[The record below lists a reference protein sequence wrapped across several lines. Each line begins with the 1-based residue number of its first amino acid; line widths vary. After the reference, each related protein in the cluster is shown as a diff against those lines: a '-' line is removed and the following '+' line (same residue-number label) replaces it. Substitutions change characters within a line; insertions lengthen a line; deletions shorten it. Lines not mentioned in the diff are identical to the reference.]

1 MFNGYDDFPSY
12 GMGGYG
18 MGSRGGAF
26 NEQYRCYSVAM
37 MQGNERQNV
46 NHGGKII
53 LPQSALAKLASLHIQ
68 YPMLFELSRGSKST
82 HAGVLEFIAEEGRV
96 YLPHWMMKTLELS
109 EGDLVTVKSAGLPLG
124 SFVKIQPQSV
134 DFLDI
139 SDPKAVLENALR
151 NFSTLTVGDNI
162 EISYNDKIYGILV
175 MEIKPPGVGVSIV
188 ETDLE
193 VDFAPPV
200 GYQEPTPTPRGRPVI
215 ESKLRKE
222 VEQRTATPDS
232 TKKVPFEG
240 QGQRLNGATGGSK
253 STSSAQRASSS
264 SSSTPVVPSKEKA
277 VLDKDG
283 SEAPAALNLPLGNLY
298 FGYKYIP
305 PKSEEDKLKAAEQVP
320 QEPVFEGLGQ
330 TLRPPRKNATRGSG
344 ANSPSPSVSSATSV
358 PTRVP
363 TPAAGQPST
372 TTTAESPKP
381 DVVPFQGKG
390 HTMR

>member
-1 MFNGYDDFPSY
+1 
-12 GMGGYG
+12 
-18 MGSRGGAF
+18 MGSRSGAF

-68 YPMLFELSRGSKST
+68 YPMLFELSRGSHST

-96 YLPHWMMKTLELS
+96 YLPHWMMKTLTLS
-109 EGDLVTVKSAGLPLG
+109 EGDLVTVKSVELPLG

-175 MEIKPPGVGVSIV
+175 MEIRPPSVGISIV

-200 GYQEPTPTPRGRPVI
+200 GYQEPTPVPRGRPI
-215 ESKLRKE
+215 MIR
-222 VEQRTATPDS
+222 QI
-232 TKKVPFEG
+232 
-240 QGQRLNGATGGSK
+240 
-253 STSSAQRASSS
+253 TS
-264 SSSTPVVPSKEKA
+264 
-277 VLDKDG
+277 LY
-283 SEAPAALNLPLGNLY
+283 NL
-298 FGYKYIP
+298 
-305 PKSEEDKLKAAEQVP
+305 A
-320 QEPVFEGLGQ
+320 
-330 TLRPPRKNATRGSG
+330 
-344 ANSPSPSVSSATSV
+344 
-358 PTRVP
+358 
-363 TPAAGQPST
+363 
-372 TTTAESPKP
+372 
-381 DVVPFQGKG
+381 
-390 HTMR
+390 